1 MFRVEAVTGEC
12 KVVVFSPSHSKSIA
26 RMGVDEIENV
36 VDIWIDEYKQLF
48 AKEDIQNVQI
58 FENKGD
64 GKPSH

>member
-1 MFRVEAVTGEC
+1 
-12 KVVVFSPSHSKSIA
+12 
-26 RMGVDEIENV
+26 MGVDEIENV